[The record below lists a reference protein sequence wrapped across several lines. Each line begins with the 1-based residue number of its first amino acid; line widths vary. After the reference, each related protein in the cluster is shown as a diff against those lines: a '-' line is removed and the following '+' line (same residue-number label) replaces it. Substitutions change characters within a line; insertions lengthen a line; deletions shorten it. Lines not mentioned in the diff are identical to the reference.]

1 MLSAYFDESYD
12 SHTMCIGGFM
22 ATDSVWGRI
31 EPRWAARIRIES
43 EISGRQGLK
52 PLSRYHATDCAS
64 MVHEFAGWDVKR
76 QIHLTKRLLDIIGT
90 GNRRVVGA
98 KPIGV
103 ACGIAYDELR
113 AAFPELKTKGAV
125 RWHAY
130 KFCMAKCL
138 QLILDVMRRKFPDD
152 RVTVIYDRTEE
163 FDSAAQS
170 AYNAIS
176 PLGSWPTKYFVS
188 MAPGDW
194 QTFVALQSADMLA
207 FEGFR
212 RPAVP
217 NGGKNTSVVRLG
229 GLFAEAFPSGLAS
242 ARQGPFRSLNKWA
255 CLCEACLIWQTTR
268 QSRHGGVSGRPPD
281 RQAPRERMWSDESL
295 LPAHQADEP
304 GDGDDSV

>member
-1 MLSAYFDESYD
+1 MNKRTHGISLTDLKCFTRVGRVFCVLSAYFDESYD

-138 QLILDVMRRKFPDD
+138 QLILDVMRRKFPED

-207 FEGFR
+207 FEGFKKTGSSKR
-212 RPAVP
+212 GEEYFR
-217 NGGKNTSVVRLG
+217 
-229 GLFAEAFPSGLAS
+229 
-242 ARQGPFRSLNKWA
+242 RSLRGIVCRGIPLWVGF
-255 CLCEACLIWQTTR
+255 CT
-268 QSRHGGVSGRPPD
+268 
-281 RQAPRERMWSDESL
+281 PRTLQEFKQMGLSL
-295 LPAHQADEP
+295 
-304 GDGDDSV
+304 

>member
-1 MLSAYFDESYD
+1 MNKRTHGISLTDLKCFTRVGRVFCVLSAYFDESYD

-113 AAFPELKTKGAV
+113 AAFPELKTKGAF

-138 QLILDVMRRKFPDD
+138 QLILDVMRRKFPED

-207 FEGFR
+207 FEGFKKTGSSKR
-212 RPAVP
+212 GEEYFR
-217 NGGKNTSVVRLG
+217 
-229 GLFAEAFPSGLAS
+229 
-242 ARQGPFRSLNKWA
+242 RSLRGIVRRGIPLWVGF
-255 CLCEACLIWQTTR
+255 CT
-268 QSRHGGVSGRPPD
+268 
-281 RQAPRERMWSDESL
+281 PRTLQEFKQMGLSL
-295 LPAHQADEP
+295 
-304 GDGDDSV
+304 